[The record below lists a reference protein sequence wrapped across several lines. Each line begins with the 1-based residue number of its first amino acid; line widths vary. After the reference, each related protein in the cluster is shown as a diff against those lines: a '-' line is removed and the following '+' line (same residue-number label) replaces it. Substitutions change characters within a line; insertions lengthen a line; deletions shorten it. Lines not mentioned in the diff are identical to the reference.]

1 MDPSSETTYATH
13 CIQSSTSSELL
24 HAKKTSGRTRKK
36 GGEERAGGAGGENK
50 LNNGGICWELNFISH
65 LSDLLASNG
74 IVTKLKIEIK
84 PLLS

>member
-1 MDPSSETTYATH
+1 M
-13 CIQSSTSSELL
+13 Q
-24 HAKKTSGRTRKK
+24 KKTSGRTRKK

-50 LNNGGICWELNFISH
+50 LNKSGGICWELNLISQ

>member
-1 MDPSSETTYATH
+1 M
-13 CIQSSTSSELL
+13 QKK
-24 HAKKTSGRTRKK
+24 KKTSGRTRKK

-50 LNNGGICWELNFISH
+50 LNKSGGICWELNLISQ

-74 IVTKLKIEIK
+74 IVTKIEIK